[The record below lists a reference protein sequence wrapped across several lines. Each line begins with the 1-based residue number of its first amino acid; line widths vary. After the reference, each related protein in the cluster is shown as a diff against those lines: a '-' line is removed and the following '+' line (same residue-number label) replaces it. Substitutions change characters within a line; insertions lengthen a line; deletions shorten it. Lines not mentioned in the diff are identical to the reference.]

1 MTEKQI
7 LRIAVLG
14 TSEYHAYI
22 VARQLLHRDS
32 NSIPQAQWN
41 SECLTLSLCLCPA
54 ISEFAYSLLQFPTVK
69 KRAVKEKSYEKS
81 PDHPEMIK
89 PDSYNIL
96 LKS

>member
-22 VARQLLHRDS
+22 VARQPLRRDS
-32 NSIPQAQWN
+32 NSMPQAQWN
-41 SECLTLSLCLCPA
+41 SECLTCCHSVCAQL
-54 ISEFAYSLLQFPTVK
+54 SEFAYSLLQLPTVK